1 MYRIGQAKDIHQL
14 QEGRKL
20 VIGLQNIPFEKGC
33 VAHSDGDVLV
43 HAICESIIGALG
55 LGDMGKLFPDT
66 DDKYLDISSS
76 YFLGE
81 MRKHLEVEGYEIVNI
96 DSTVILE
103 KPMLQKYIRKMKE
116 DIARVLDI
124 DSKLI
129 NIKATRGEG
138 LGYVGTAQG
147 LEALSVVLLKK
158 KI

>member
-103 KPMLQKYIRKMKE
+103 KPMLQKYIGKMKE